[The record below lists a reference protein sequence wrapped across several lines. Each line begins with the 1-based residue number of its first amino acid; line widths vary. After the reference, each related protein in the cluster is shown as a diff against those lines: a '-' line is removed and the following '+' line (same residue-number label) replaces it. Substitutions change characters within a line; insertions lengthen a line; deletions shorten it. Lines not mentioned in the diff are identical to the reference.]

1 MACGCGCKGA
11 QGGYGDSRPNGKE
24 VLVLSGTKLRSNPS
38 PVAEFF
44 TPATTTLLGGLV
56 VIGASIWALKRVGS

>member
-11 QGGYGDSRPNGKE
+11 QGGCGDPRPNGKE
-24 VLVLSGTKLRSNPS
+24 VLVLSGTKPRSNPS
-38 PVAEFF
+38 VVADFF
-44 TPATTTLLGGLV
+44 TPTTSTLLGGLV